1 MYVGKYY
8 IMRCL
13 CFELHTMTKLLNS
26 VNRKL
31 KICNAAVR
39 RRAFKIKNIL

>member
-13 CFELHTMTKLLNS
+13 CFELHTAAERLNS

-31 KICNAAVR
+31 MICNAAVR
-39 RRAFKIKNIL
+39 RRAFKTKKYL